1 MEEIIEE
8 KENFFKGFIKIIFIF
23 GAITSITLYFF
34 YPFNSVNFGSN
45 QGSTNFSLGDYAEKM
60 QFYENMR
67 YSSPNIS
74 YYIYDCPLQKKNEM
88 EHAFEFIESKTILD
102 FYPSNFREDISV
114 VCEENNKIE
123 NGLFI
128 AGEGGPTNI
137 TLTREFN
144 VISHGEIL
152 LIKESRCKNP
162 VIAIH
167 EVLHALGF
175 GHSKN
180 KNNIMYNISSCGQ
193 TLSDDIPLLI
203 NEIYSVRTLPDLS
216 VENVS
221 ATMNGK
227 FLNANVSVRNNGL
240 KESKEFILKIYADGK
255 PVKDIEF
262 EGLEI
267 GFGTAVSV
275 SRLFIAGLKTT
286 ELTFEIEY
294 PYEEL
299 NKENNKLKL
308 KN

>member
-1 MEEIIEE
+1 
-8 KENFFKGFIKIIFIF
+8 
-23 GAITSITLYFF
+23 
-34 YPFNSVNFGSN
+34 
-45 QGSTNFSLGDYAEKM
+45 M

-128 AGEGGPTNI
+128 AGEGGPTNV

-144 VISHGEIL
+144 IISHGEIL
-152 LIKESRCKNP
+152 LIKESRCKTP
-162 VIAIH
+162 VVAIH

-240 KESKEFILKIYADGK
+240 KESEEFILKIYADGK

-262 EGLEI
+262 EGLEV

-294 PYEEL
+294 LYEEL